1 MDQPRLFDLP
11 APPPALPTLPHQGST
26 ADARWASLTAAQQEQ
41 VRREQLK
48 NRYLDLLL
56 RRGSLGA
63 TDHEAAEW
71 LCVQVCSMCSTRAAL
86 RMHVT
91 SHGHRPGPAG
101 KPNTVWALRIA
112 VGQALGHGEEI
123 AVHE

>member
-1 MDQPRLFDLP
+1 MRQQSFFELP
-11 APPPALPTLPHQGST
+11 DPPPTLPTLPHQGST
-26 ADARWASLTAAQQEQ
+26 PDARWASLTAAQQEQ
-41 VRREQLK
+41 VRREYLK
-48 NRYLDLLL
+48 TRYLELLL

-71 LCVQVCSMCSTRAAL
+71 LRVQVCSMCSTRAAL
-86 RMHVT
+86 RAHLT

-112 VGQALGHGEEI
+112 VGQALGPSDEGD
-123 AVHE
+123 AA